1 MTMKEHNPQEEF
13 EAAITRALERS
24 PDPGYS
30 PDQGYD
36 PASPVLAI
44 PADFAARVVA
54 SLPKQ
59 RAARPAIRAG
69 RTIAIVA
76 LVVLAIVLF
85 ALAPHV
91 TPSFTSVTFYIE
103 LIILAQL
110 GAIAYWLAAKREV

>member
-1 MTMKEHNPQEEF
+1 MATQAQSKSQN
-13 EAAITRALERS
+13 S
-24 PDPGYS
+24 PRNIG
-30 PDQGYD
+30 
-36 PASPVLAI
+36 
-44 PADFAARVVA
+44 
-54 SLPKQ
+54 
-59 RAARPAIRAG
+59 
-69 RTIAIVA
+69 IAIVA